1 MTKSHS
7 GFIGFLPIRVKKLVS
22 PRDILYLVVKS
33 VDRWENIRAVRSIQ
47 RYIED
52 HIAEPMTLHE
62 LSRTAGYSQW
72 HCERLFKEFTGKT
85 IFEYIRALR
94 LTKAALLLRDG
105 RPKVIDVAFDFV
117 FDSHEGFTKAFSKQ
131 FGLSPKYYS
140 KNTPPIKLFIPYPA
154 TDLRHTDNK
163 GEVAMQESKK
173 LQAVFV
179 QVVERPARKVM
190 LRRGVAASDYFEYCG
205 EVGCDVW
212 GTLTSV
218 KEALYEP
225 IGMWLPK
232 NMRRAGTSEY
242 VQGIEL
248 PLDYSK
254 PMPDGYELTEFPPC
268 KMMVFQGPPYEDDRF
283 EEAISEV
290 WDLIKGFDPSLYG
303 YEWAEEDGPR
313 FQLAPM
319 GYRGYIEARPV
330 RPLSQTK

>member
-1 MTKSHS
+1 M
-7 GFIGFLPIRVKKLVS
+7 
-22 PRDILYLVVKS
+22 VVKS
-33 VDRWENIRAVRSIQ
+33 VDRRENIRAVRNMQ
-47 RYIED
+47 KYIEER
-52 HIAEPMTLHE
+52 IMEPMTLSE
-62 LSRTAGYSQW
+62 LSKAAGYSPW

-85 IFEYIRALR
+85 VFEYIRALR

-105 RPKVIDVAFDFV
+105 SPKIIDVAFDFV

-131 FGLSPKYYS
+131 FGLSPKNYS
-140 KNTPPIKLFIPYPA
+140 KCKPPIKLFIPCPA
-154 TDLRHTDNK
+154 TELRHTDNK
-163 GEVAMQESKK
+163 GEIAMLENKK

-179 QVVERPARKVM
+179 QVVERPSRKVM
-190 LRRGVAASDYFEYCG
+190 LRRGVAARDYWEYCG

-232 NMRRAGTSEY
+232 SMRKAGTSEY

-254 PMPDGYELTEFPPC
+254 PLPDGYELTEFPPC
-268 KMMVFQGPPYEDDRF
+268 KMMVFQGPPYDDEKF
-283 EEAISEV
+283 EEAISDV
-290 WDLIKGFDPSLYG
+290 WALMKSFDPSLYG
-303 YEWAEEDGPR
+303 YEWADEDGPR
-313 FQLAPM
+313 FQLAPI

-330 RPLSQTK
+330 RPLNQAK